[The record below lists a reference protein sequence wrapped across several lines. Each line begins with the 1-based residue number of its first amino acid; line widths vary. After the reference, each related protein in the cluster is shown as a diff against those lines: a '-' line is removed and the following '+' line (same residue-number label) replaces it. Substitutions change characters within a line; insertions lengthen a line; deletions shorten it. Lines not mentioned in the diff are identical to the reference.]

1 MITSALDPT
10 LKTNGIPHNENDSGD
25 SDVDYV
31 CSYVQMNSHCSN
43 LL

>member
-25 SDVDYV
+25 SEVDYECAQIRASSLTV
-31 CSYVQMNSHCSN
+31 
-43 LL
+43 